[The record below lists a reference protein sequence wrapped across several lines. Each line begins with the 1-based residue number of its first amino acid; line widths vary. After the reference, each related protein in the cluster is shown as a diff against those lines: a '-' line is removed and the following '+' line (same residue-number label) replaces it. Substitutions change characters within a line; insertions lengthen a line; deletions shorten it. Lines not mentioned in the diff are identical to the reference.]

1 MTPSH
6 ATGITPRLALL
17 PCALACL
24 AFLASCGGGGADA
37 PEPVPTYT
45 SQYPALAAN
54 AAMDDEDFERYL
66 LTAGKGTPITP
77 ETIKSLSVGSGINAA
92 QSTYNLRPIFDL
104 GRLKE
109 DSRLNVDTT
118 RSQQKTVLSVTSSK
132 DASTFADQFTFD
144 VSASGS
150 VGRESFGAKGA
161 AAYHHASAHRKTK
174 SDGTVNVQLAAANTN
189 NIVSILGS
197 GFTGSENFTGYL
209 IGTKLTEE
217 QLRSYVATTESTP
230 TGICGGKPYT
240 TSVTVSRYK
249 FADGDPYANIQIL
262 SRMESVFSD
271 LKAQHEICADA
282 SIRPVL
288 VRQMV
293 ELRGKIESAIADF
306 YAVNGDAFVSQTTS
320 MNQAIGSGK
329 LSFRTADGNTESTNG
344 GSISAQYQTL
354 TGGVGGST
362 TLQFYKQHGWAKA
375 LTDVQVQAEAQ
386 PAGVADTT
394 AWVGSIQS
402 MLKDQG
408 SSLVPPMGSLPKDPG
423 VKLPTP
429 VGPHH
434 DEDAPPDVAFT
445 SYDQWK
451 QYLADKKKAADDKK
465 ELERAKK
472 RVEEQP
478 LIINDKALLQSGQ
491 GGDAYL
497 QLIAELD
504 DIKERAR
511 LLQSPPQAGT
521 GAGDGNL
528 VRFDKMFVS
537 GFETQPYD
545 AVIPQL
551 RPNLDIPGMDRA
563 VGSFPN
569 LMETMLVSE
578 KLGKLD
584 TYLAFLSS
592 LSVSNVTPEMSARYH
607 QFFQKASARAY
618 DLVGLALSQGTDLTP
633 AVLAGYKKAM
643 LGTTTAPAQSE
654 LYQSLQDIDYYN
666 YVVGTLLDPAKGKA
680 WTAAPGGYLP
690 MRWKADGSGGAEL
703 VTWTGLAHV
712 NQGKPNKES
721 VATVDF
727 SNPNA
732 DPLALYRNGMKA
744 LQTPWYPVYIFNQG
758 QAPAL
763 VFVQHF
769 GAYQAI
775 YGARWVARPFDGDTP
790 VTPSLV
796 PKWQDYQ
803 PLGNGDM
810 RTVMTNARNSFLE
823 FMSWDYSVY
832 FPNSGNDP
840 TRLQKYNAL
849 VLTPPVDYRE
859 SDGQTMHTA
868 AHSSAVRDF
877 GFFEYRDHNRTDA
890 TYNAFRSGD
899 FDVHRGYRMMR
910 RMSNG
915 EVVDIT
921 SRTPGGVRKTSVMLL
936 PLNTTTTGESLKQS
950 LNYAPDR
957 APMDVITPTSL
968 DLVNRLAVL
977 LE

>member
-1 MTPSH
+1 MQRAYSTRSILQPS
-6 ATGITPRLALL
+6 
-17 PCALACL
+17 ALACL
-24 AFLASCGGGGADA
+24 AFLASCGGGDTDA
-37 PEPVPTYT
+37 PTPASTYT

-66 LTAGKGTPITP
+66 LTAGRGTAITP
-77 ETIKSLSVGSGINAA
+77 ETIKSLSVGSSINSA
-92 QSTYNLRPIFDL
+92 QSTYSLRPIFDL

-109 DSRLNVDTT
+109 DGRLNVDTS
-118 RSQQKTVLSVTSSK
+118 RSQQKTVLRVLSSK
-132 DASTFADQFTFD
+132 EASTSADQFTFD

-150 VGRESFGAKGA
+150 IGGEWGGAKGA
-161 AAYHHASAHRKTK
+161 AAYHHASAHRNSK
-174 SDGTVNVQLAAANTN
+174 SDGTVSVQMVSANTN

-197 GFTGSENFTGYL
+197 GFSGSENFTGYL
-209 IGTKLTEE
+209 LGTKLTDE
-217 QLRSYVATTESTP
+217 LLSSYVATTESTP

-240 TSVTVSRYK
+240 TSVKVSRYK
-249 FADGDPYANIQIL
+249 LADSDPYANIQIL
-262 SRMESVFSD
+262 SRMESVFAD

-306 YAVNGDAFVSQTTS
+306 YAANGDAFVSQTTS

-344 GSISAQYQTL
+344 GSISAQYQSL
-354 TGGVGGST
+354 AGGVGGST
-362 TLQFYKQHGWAKA
+362 TLQFYKQNGWAKA
-375 LTDVQVQAEAQ
+375 LTDVQVQAEAM

-394 AWVGSIQS
+394 AWVSSIQN

-408 SSLVPPMGSLPKDPG
+408 SSLVPPMGNLPKDPG
-423 VKLPTP
+423 VKLPDP
-429 VGPHH
+429 VGKKH
-434 DEDAPPDVAFT
+434 DEEVPPDTAFT

-465 ELERAKK
+465 ELERAKQ
-472 RVEEQP
+472 RVQEQP
-478 LIINDKALLQSGQ
+478 LNVNNDEVQLQSGQ
-491 GGDAYL
+491 GGDAYQ

-511 LLQSPPQAGT
+511 QNQNPPQAGAGA

-537 GFETQPYD
+537 GFETMPYD
-545 AVIPQL
+545 AVIPPL
-551 RPNLDIPGMDRA
+551 RPDLDIPGMDKA
-563 VGSFPN
+563 IASFPN
-569 LMETMLVSE
+569 LMEIMLVSE
-578 KLGKLD
+578 KLGRLD
-584 TYLAFLSS
+584 AYLAFLTSF
-592 LSVSNVTPEMSARYH
+592 SVSNVTPAMSERYH
-607 QFFQKASARAY
+607 QFFQKASSRAY

-643 LGTTTAPAQSE
+643 LGTTAAPAQSE

-666 YVVGTLLDPAKGKA
+666 YVVGTLLDPARGKA
-680 WTAAPGGYLP
+680 WTVAPGGYIP
-690 MRWKADGSGGAEL
+690 MRWKSDGSGSAEL
-703 VTWTGLAHV
+703 VTWNALAHV
-712 NQGKPNKES
+712 QEGKPNKEG
-721 VATVDF
+721 VAAVDF
-727 SNPNA
+727 NNPNA
-732 DPLALYRNGMKA
+732 DPLTLYRDGMKT

-790 VTPSLV
+790 VNPSLV

-810 RTVMTNARNSFLE
+810 RTVMTNAKNSFLD

-832 FPNSGNDP
+832 FPNASNDP
-840 TRLQKYNAL
+840 MRLQKYNAL
-849 VLTPPVDYRE
+849 VLTPPVDYMA
-859 SDGQTMHTA
+859 SDGQTMHPA

-877 GFFEYRDHNRTDA
+877 DILQYTRRGRTDA

-899 FDVHRGYRMMR
+899 FDLYRGYRMMR

-915 EVVDIT
+915 DVMDIT
-921 SRTPGGVRKTSVMLL
+921 SRTPGGVRKTSIMLL

-950 LNYAPDR
+950 LNYAPER
-957 APMDVITPTSL
+957 APMDVITPASL

>member
-1 MTPSH
+1 MQDL
-6 ATGITPRLALL
+6 RLHL
-17 PCALACL
+17 PHRRHFIAAASLVLAG
-24 AFLASCGGGGADA
+24 CGGGSDDA
-37 PEPVPTYT
+37 PPTHA
-45 SQYPALAAN
+45 SRYPTLAAH
-54 AAMDDEDFERYL
+54 ASMDEEDFDRYL
-66 LTAGKGTPITP
+66 LTTGKGTAITP
-77 ETIKSLSVGSGINAA
+77 ETIKSLSVGSGINSA
-92 QSTYNLRPIFDL
+92 QSTYNLRPVFDL

-118 RSQQKTVLSVTSSK
+118 RSQQKTVLRITSSK
-132 DASTFADQFTFD
+132 AASTSADQFSLD

-150 VGRESFGAKGA
+150 FGGAKAA
-161 AAYHHASAHRKTK
+161 AAYHQANARRGTQ
-174 SDGTVNVQLAAANTN
+174 SDGTVSVQMVSANTH

-197 GFTGSENFTGYL
+197 GFGGSENFTGYL
-209 IGTKLTEE
+209 IGTKLTDEL
-217 QLRSYVATTESTP
+217 LRGYVATTESTP
-230 TGICGGKPYT
+230 SGICGGKPYT

-249 FADGDPYANIQIL
+249 LADAEPYANIQIL
-262 SRMESVFSD
+262 SRMESVFAG
-271 LKAQHEICADA
+271 LKAQYELCADA
-282 SIRPVL
+282 SIQTVL
-288 VRQMV
+288 VRQMTA
-293 ELRGKIESAIADF
+293 LRGKIESAIADF

-320 MNQAIGSGK
+320 MNQAIGSGQM
-329 LSFRTADGNTESTNG
+329 SFSSADGNTEAQYGASL
-344 GSISAQYQTL
+344 SAQYQTL
-354 TGGVGGST
+354 AGGAGGSAT
-362 TLQFYKQHGWAKA
+362 VQFYKQNGWARA
-375 LTDVQVQAEAQ
+375 LQNVQVQAEAK

-394 AWVGSIQS
+394 AWVSSIQS

-408 SSLVPPMGSLPKDPG
+408 SSLVPPMGSLPKDSG

-434 DEDAPPDVAFT
+434 DEEAPPDTAFT

-451 QYLADKKKAADDKK
+451 EYLADKKKAADDKK

-478 LIINDKALLQSGQ
+478 LIVNDDKALLQAGQ

-504 DIKERAR
+504 DLKERAR
-511 LLQSPPQAGT
+511 QIQNPPQA

-537 GFETQPYD
+537 GFETLPYD

-551 RPNLDIPGMDRA
+551 RPNLDIPGLDKA
-563 VGSFPN
+563 IGSFPN
-569 LMETMLVSE
+569 LMEIMLVSE

-584 TYLAFLSS
+584 SYLAFLANIP
-592 LSVSNVTPEMSARYH
+592 VSNVTPQMSVRYH
-607 QFFQKASARAY
+607 EFFQKASTRAY
-618 DLVGLALSQGTDLTP
+618 DLVALALSQGADMTP

-643 LGTTTAPAQSE
+643 LGTAATQAQSE

-666 YVVGTLLDPAKGKA
+666 YVVGTLLDPARGKA
-680 WTAAPGGYLP
+680 WTVAPGGYIP
-690 MRWKADGSGGAEL
+690 MRWNKDGQGGAEL

-712 NQGKPNKES
+712 NHGKPNKEG
-721 VATVDF
+721 VAAVDF

-744 LQTPWYPVYIFNQG
+744 LQTPWYPVYVFNLG

-769 GAYQAI
+769 GSYQAI
-775 YGARWVARPFDGDTP
+775 YGSRWVTRPFDGDTP
-790 VTPSLV
+790 VTPSLI

-803 PLGNGDM
+803 PLGGSDM
-810 RTVMTNARNSFLE
+810 RTVMTNAKNSFLE

-849 VLTPPVDYRE
+849 LIDLPADYRD
-859 SDGQTMHTA
+859 SDGQTIRSA
-868 AHSSAVRDF
+868 AHSATVRDF
-877 GFFEYRDHNRTDA
+877 MINEYEINHRTDA
-890 TYNAFRSGD
+890 TYNAFRPPYHG
-899 FDVHRGYRMMR
+899 RMLR
-910 RMSNG
+910 RMSDG
-915 EVVDIT
+915 AVVDIT
-921 SRTPGGVRKTSVMLL
+921 TTLRHADGLHTNIMLL
-936 PLNTTTTGESLKQS
+936 PLSATTTGDSLAQS
-950 LNYAPDR
+950 LNYAPER
-957 APMDVITPTSL
+957 APIDVVTPTSL
-968 DLVNRLAVL
+968 DLVNKLAVL

>member
-1 MTPSH
+1 MQRAYPTRSILQPS
-6 ATGITPRLALL
+6 
-17 PCALACL
+17 ALACL
-24 AFLASCGGGGADA
+24 AFLASCGGGDTDA
-37 PEPVPTYT
+37 PTPASTYT

-66 LTAGKGTPITP
+66 LTAGRGTAITP
-77 ETIKSLSVGSGINAA
+77 ETIKSLSVGSSINSA
-92 QSTYNLRPIFDL
+92 QSTYSLRPIFDL

-109 DSRLNVDTT
+109 DGRLNVDTS
-118 RSQQKTVLSVTSSK
+118 RSQQKTVLRVLSSK
-132 DASTFADQFTFD
+132 EASTAADQFTFD

-150 VGRESFGAKGA
+150 IGGEWGGAKGA
-161 AAYHHASAHRKTK
+161 AAYHHASAHRNSK
-174 SDGTVNVQLAAANTN
+174 SDGTVSVQMVSANTN

-197 GFTGSENFTGYL
+197 GFSGSENFTGYL
-209 IGTKLTEE
+209 LGTKLTDEL
-217 QLRSYVATTESTP
+217 LRSYVATTESTP

-240 TSVTVSRYK
+240 TSVKVSSYK
-249 FADGDPYANIQIL
+249 MADSDPYANIQIL
-262 SRMESVFSD
+262 SRMESVFAV
-271 LKAQHEICADA
+271 LKTQHEICADA

-306 YAVNGDAFVSQTTS
+306 YAANGDAFVSQTTS

-344 GSISAQYQTL
+344 ASISAQYQAL

-362 TLQFYKQHGWAKA
+362 TLQFYKQNGWAKA
-375 LTDVQVQAEAQ
+375 LTDVQVQAEAM

-394 AWVGSIQS
+394 AWVSSIQS

-408 SSLVPPMGSLPKDPG
+408 SSLVPPMGNLPKDPG
-423 VKLPTP
+423 VKLPDP
-429 VGPHH
+429 VGPKH
-434 DEDAPPDVAFT
+434 DEEVPPDTAFT

-465 ELERAKK
+465 ELERARQ
-472 RVEEQP
+472 RVQEQP
-478 LIINDKALLQSGQ
+478 LNINNDEVQLQSGQ
-491 GGDAYL
+491 GGDAYQ

-511 LLQSPPQAGT
+511 QNQNLRQVGA

-537 GFETQPYD
+537 GFETTPYD

-551 RPNLDIPGMDRA
+551 RPDLDIPGIDKA
-563 VGSFPN
+563 IASFPN
-569 LMETMLVSE
+569 LMEIMLVSE
-578 KLGKLD
+578 KLGRLD
-584 TYLAFLSS
+584 AYLAFLTSF
-592 LSVSNVTPEMSARYH
+592 SVSNVRPEMSMRYH
-607 QFFQKASARAY
+607 QFFQKASSRAY

-633 AVLAGYKKAM
+633 SVLAGYKKAM
-643 LGTTTAPAQSE
+643 LGTTAAPAQSE

-666 YVVGTLLDPAKGKA
+666 YVVGTLLDPARGKA
-680 WTAAPGGYLP
+680 WTVAPGGYLP
-690 MRWKADGSGGAEL
+690 MRWKSDGSGSVEL
-703 VTWTGLAHV
+703 VTWNALAHV
-712 NQGKPNKES
+712 QEGKPNKEG
-721 VATVDF
+721 VAAVDF

-732 DPLALYRNGMKA
+732 DPLTLFRDGMKT

-810 RTVMTNARNSFLE
+810 RTVMTNAKNSFLE
-823 FMSWDYSVY
+823 FMNWDYSVY
-832 FPNSGNDP
+832 FPNASNDP

-849 VLTPPVDYRE
+849 LLTPPVDYMN

-877 GFFEYRDHNRTDA
+877 DILQYTRRGRTDA

-899 FDVHRGYRMMR
+899 FDLYRGYRMMR

-915 EVVDIT
+915 DVVDIT
-921 SRTPGGVRKTSVMLL
+921 SRTPGGVRKTSIMLL
-936 PLNTTTTGESLKQS
+936 PLNATTTGEGLKQS

-957 APMDVITPTSL
+957 APMDVITPASL

>member
-1 MTPSH
+1 MQKNKMPP
-6 ATGITPRLALL
+6 AML
-17 PCALACL
+17 PTALACL
-24 AFLASCGGGGADA
+24 LLLASCGGGSDDA
-37 PEPVPTYT
+37 PPTHA
-45 SQYPALAAN
+45 SRYPMLAAH
-54 AAMDDEDFERYL
+54 ASMDEEDFDRYL

-77 ETIKSLSVGSGINAA
+77 ETTKSLSVGSGINSA

-109 DSRLNVDTT
+109 DARLNVDTT
-118 RSQQKTVLSVTSSK
+118 RSQQKTVLRVTSSK
-132 DASTFADQFTFD
+132 AASTSADQFNLD

-150 VGRESFGAKGA
+150 MGGEWGGAKAA
-161 AAYHHASAHRKTK
+161 AAYHHASARRNTQ
-174 SDGTVNVQLAAANTN
+174 SDGTVSVQMVSANTN

-197 GFTGSENFTGYL
+197 GFSGSENFTGYL
-209 IGTKLTEE
+209 LGTKLTDE

-240 TSVTVSRYK
+240 TSVKVSQYK
-249 FADGDPYANIQIL
+249 LADADPYANIQIL
-262 SRMESVFSD
+262 SRMESVFAG
-271 LKAQHEICADA
+271 LKAQYELCADA

-288 VRQMV
+288 VRQMT

-306 YAVNGDAFVSQTTS
+306 YAANGDAFVSQTTS
-320 MNQAIGSGK
+320 MNQAIGSGQM
-329 LSFRTADGNTESTNG
+329 SFSSKDGNAEAQNG
-344 GSISAQYQTL
+344 ASLSAQYQTL
-354 TGGVGGST
+354 AGGAGGSAT
-362 TLQFYKQHGWAKA
+362 VQFYKQNGWATA
-375 LTDVQVQAEAQ
+375 LTNVQVQAEAK

-394 AWVGSIQS
+394 TWVGSIQA

-408 SSLVPPMGSLPKDPG
+408 SSLVPPMGSLPKESG
-423 VKLPTP
+423 VKVPTP

-434 DEDAPPDVAFT
+434 DEEAPPDTAFT

-451 QYLADKKKAADDKK
+451 EYLADKKKAADDKK

-478 LIINDKALLQSGQ
+478 LHINDDKVLLQSGQ

-497 QLIAELD
+497 QFIAELD
-504 DIKERAR
+504 DLKERAR
-511 LLQSPPQAGT
+511 QNQQLQHPLQA

-537 GFETQPYD
+537 GFETMPYD

-551 RPNLDIPGMDRA
+551 RPTLDIPGLDKA
-563 VGSFPN
+563 IGSFPN
-569 LMETMLVSE
+569 LMEIMLVSE

-584 TYLAFLSS
+584 SYLAFLTSI
-592 LSVSNVTPEMSARYH
+592 SVSNVTPEMSMRYH

-643 LGTTTAPAQSE
+643 LGTAAAPAQSE
-654 LYQSLQDIDYYN
+654 LYQSLQDIDYYH

-680 WTAAPGGYLP
+680 WTVAPGGYLP

-703 VTWTGLAHV
+703 LTWTALAHV
-712 NQGKPNKES
+712 HEGKPSKEG
-721 VATVDF
+721 VAAVDF
-727 SNPNA
+727 TNPNA

-744 LQTPWYPVYIFNQG
+744 LQTPWYPVYVFNQG

-769 GAYQAI
+769 GSYQAI
-775 YGARWVARPFDGDTP
+775 YGPRWVTRPFDGDTP

-803 PLGNGDM
+803 PLGGSDM
-810 RTVMTNARNSFLE
+810 RTAMTNARNSFLE

-832 FPNSGNDP
+832 FPNASNDP

-849 VLTPPVDYRE
+849 LLSLPADYQE
-859 SDGQTMHTA
+859 NDGQTMHTA

-877 GFFEYRDHNRTDA
+877 GTLDYDHGQRTDA
-890 TYNAFRSGD
+890 TYNAFRLAGKG
-899 FDVHRGYRMMR
+899 HMMR
-910 RMSNG
+910 RMSDG
-915 EVVDIT
+915 EAVDT
-921 SRTPGGVRKTSVMLL
+921 AKAYSYYPPYYRTSVMLL
-936 PLNTTTTGESLKQS
+936 PLNATTTGESLKQS
-950 LNYAPDR
+950 LNYAPER
-957 APMDVITPTSL
+957 KPMDVVTPTSL
-968 DLVNRLAVL
+968 DLVNKLAVL

>member
-1 MTPSH
+1 MQRAHP
-6 ATGITPRLALL
+6 ARWALL
-17 PCALACL
+17 PSALACL
-24 AFLASCGGGGADA
+24 AFLASCGGGDDSPDPA
-37 PEPVPTYT
+37 PGYA
-45 SQYPALAAN
+45 SQYPALAAH

-66 LTAGKGTPITP
+66 LTAGRGTPITP
-77 ETIKSLSVGSGINAA
+77 ETIKSLSVGSGINSA

-118 RSQQKTVLSVTSSK
+118 RSQQKTVLRVLSSK
-132 DASTFADQFTFD
+132 DASTSADQFTFD

-150 VGRESFGAKGA
+150 IGGEWGGAKGA
-161 AAYHHASAHRKTK
+161 AAYHHASAHRNSK
-174 SDGTVNVQLAAANTN
+174 SDGTVSVQMVSANTN

-209 IGTKLTEE
+209 IGTKLTDE

-240 TSVTVSRYK
+240 TSVKVSRHK

-262 SRMESVFSD
+262 SRMEGVFAD

-293 ELRGKIESAIADF
+293 ELRGKIESAIAHF
-306 YAVNGDAFVSQTTS
+306 YAANGDAFVSQTTS

-344 GSISAQYQTL
+344 GSISAQYQSL
-354 TGGVGGST
+354 AGGVGGST
-362 TLQFYKQHGWAKA
+362 TLQFYKQNGWATA

-394 AWVGSIQS
+394 AWVSSIQS

-429 VGPHH
+429 VGPLH
-434 DEDAPPDVAFT
+434 DEETPPDVAFT

-451 QYLADKKKAADDKK
+451 EYLADKKKAADDKK

-472 RVEEQP
+472 RVAEQP
-478 LIINDKALLQSGQ
+478 LIVEDNARLQSGQ

-511 LLQSPPQAGT
+511 QNQNPPQA

-537 GFETQPYD
+537 GFETRPYD

-551 RPNLDIPGMDRA
+551 RPDLDIPGMDKA
-563 VGSFPN
+563 IGSFPN
-569 LMETMLVSE
+569 LMEIMLVSE

-584 TYLAFLSS
+584 TYLAFLTS
-592 LSVSNVTPEMSARYH
+592 LSVSNVTPEMSTRYH
-607 QFFQKASARAY
+607 QFFQKASTRAY

-643 LGTTTAPAQSE
+643 LGTAAAPAQSE

-680 WTAAPGGYLP
+680 WTAAPGGYIP
-690 MRWKADGSGGAEL
+690 MRWNPDESRGMQL
-703 VTWTGLAHV
+703 VTWTALSQERGG
-712 NQGKPNKES
+712 QRGKEGV
-721 VATVDF
+721 VAIDF
-727 SNPNA
+727 TNPNA
-732 DPLALYRNGMKA
+732 DPLTLYRNGMKT
-744 LQTPWYPVYIFNQG
+744 LQTPWYPVYVFNQS
-758 QAPAL
+758 QAPTL

-775 YGARWVARPFDGDTP
+775 YGARWVTRPFDGDTP

-803 PLGNGDM
+803 PLGSKDM
-810 RTVMTNARNSFLE
+810 RTVMTNADNDFLPHLN
-823 FMSWDYSVY
+823 WDASVY
-832 FPNSGNDP
+832 FPNASNDP
-840 TRLQKYNAL
+840 TRLQKYNA
-849 VLTPPVDYRE
+849 PVIRLPGDYVSRGE
-859 SDGQTMHTA
+859 SGQTLYSA
-868 AHSSAVRDF
+868 AHSAAVRDF
-877 GFFEYRDHNRTDA
+877 AKADYDNSARSDA
-890 TYNAFRSGD
+890 TYNAFRLPLG
-899 FDVHRGYRMMR
+899 RRWW
-910 RMSNG
+910 RMSDGQPVNSA
-915 EVVDIT
+915 VLPT
-921 SRTPGGVRKTSVMLL
+921 YLMLL
-936 PLNTTTTGESLKQS
+936 PLNATTTGESLKQS

-957 APMDVITPTSL
+957 APMDVITPASL